1 MSIADRS
8 HNQNPGRYL
17 ELIKQFPLR
26 PIRNDAELDQ
36 AIRMVD
42 ALLDKA
48 HLELEEEDYLEV
60 LSGLVH
66 QYETDAH
73 PESPLPDAE
82 MLQHLIE
89 AKGVSQTALSQETG
103 IAVSTISEVLSGK
116 RALNRRLI
124 GSLAEYFGVSPNVFA
139 F

>member
-8 HNQNPGRYL
+8 HNQNHGRYI
-17 ELIKQFPLR
+17 ELIQQFPLR
-26 PIRNDAELDQ
+26 PIRNDSELDQ

-73 PESPLPDAE
+73 PESPLSDAE
-82 MLQHLIE
+82 MLQHLLE
-89 AKGVSQTALSQETG
+89 AKGVSQTAVSQETG
-103 IAVSTISEVLSGK
+103 IAISTISEVLSGK
-116 RALNRRLI
+116 RTLNRRLI
-124 GSLAEYFGVSPNVFA
+124 GSLAKYFAVSPSVFA